1 MSNATL
7 LTADRTTHAKI
18 VAVALIASIAVSL
31 IGIAVRAKPVAS
43 EPLIQPLISSR
54 QPADTPSI
62 RIAPTLIKHP
72 LQSEPGNFSARTDM
86 IEGSV

>member
-31 IGIAVRAKPVAS
+31 IGVAIRVKPVAS
-43 EPLIQPLISSR
+43 EPLIQASTHIVVAAGGYTVNPNR
-54 QPADTPSI
+54 ADP
-62 RIAPTLIKHP
+62 
-72 LQSEPGNFSARTDM
+72 D
-86 IEGSV
+86 

>member
-31 IGIAVRAKPVAS
+31 IGVAIRAKLVAS
-43 EPLIQPLISSR
+43 EPLIQASTHIVVAGGGYTVNPNR
-54 QPADTPSI
+54 ADP
-62 RIAPTLIKHP
+62 
-72 LQSEPGNFSARTDM
+72 D
-86 IEGSV
+86 